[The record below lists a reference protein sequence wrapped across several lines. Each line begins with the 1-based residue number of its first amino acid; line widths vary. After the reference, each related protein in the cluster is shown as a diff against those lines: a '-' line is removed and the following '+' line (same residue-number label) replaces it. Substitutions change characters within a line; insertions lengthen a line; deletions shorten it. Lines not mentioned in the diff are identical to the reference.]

1 MYRRTF
7 PDTIVHQQT
16 CRHNRE
22 REPGPRTGLGAPAS
36 HHHGHPG
43 GSWMRPSDYNAS
55 RGGRKWRPRRKR
67 KVERDGCTHSRH
79 FFFKRKRA
87 ALFATLLC
95 NVYTMGCLFVEV
107 GGRLE
112 ISIKKDEITFSS
124 FLPREYS
131 QRLLNGYVYETG
143 IEIS

>member
-1 MYRRTF
+1 MSENRAHGRVSELRQA
-7 PDTIVHQQT
+7 TITGTPGEAGCVRQT
-16 CRHNRE
+16 ITLQE
-22 REPGPRTGLGAPAS
+22 A
-36 HHHGHPG
+36 G
-43 GSWMRPSDYNAS
+43 GS
-55 RGGRKWRPRRKR
+55 GGGGRKR